1 MSLNIKQLIKRAK
14 EYVELEADTRVIKV
28 TFSEKFSLFGEED
41 VVLSV
46 ETTDIKDREWWV
58 VGGSTPMNLYA
69 KSKFKT
75 ADEAFSFHC
84 GLMLRVTERQF
95 EKSEKEPDQIGY
107 DAFISHASE
116 DKQEFVKPLAE
127 KLSDLGLTIW
137 YDEFELKVGDSLR
150 RSIDRGLVNSKYGIV
165 ILSRNFFSKNW
176 PQYELDG
183 LTAREID
190 GRKVILPIW
199 YGITEKDVLKYS
211 PSLADKIAID
221 SSKKTIAE
229 MAAELKMEIEK
240 DLF

>member
-14 EYVELEADTRVIKV
+14 EYVELEAKTKVTKV
-28 TFSEKFSLFGEED
+28 TFSEKFSLLGEED

-46 ETTDIKDREWWV
+46 ETTDMKDKEWWV

-69 KSKFKT
+69 KSQFKT

-84 GLMLRVTERQF
+84 GLMLRLAERRF
-95 EKSEKEPDQIGY
+95 EQSEEEPDEIGY

-116 DKQEFVKPLAE
+116 DKQEFVRPLAE
-127 KLSDLGLTIW
+127 KLTELGLKIW
-137 YDEFELKVGDSLR
+137 YDEFALKVGDRLR
-150 RSIDRGLVNSKYGIV
+150 GSIDRGLVNSRYGIV
-165 ILSRNFFSKNW
+165 VLSKDFFSKNW

-199 YGITEKDVLKYS
+199 YGISKKDVLRYS
-211 PSLADKIAID
+211 APLADKIAID

-229 MAAELKMEIEK
+229 IAAELKEEIGK
-240 DLF
+240 WG

>member
-14 EYVELEADTRVIKV
+14 EYVELEAETKV
-28 TFSEKFSLFGEED
+28 TKVIFSEKFSLFGQED

-46 ETTDIKDREWWV
+46 ETTDVKDKEWWV
-58 VGGSTPMNLYA
+58 VGGSTPMNLYT
-69 KSKFKT
+69 KSQFKT
-75 ADEAFSFHC
+75 ADEVFSFHT
-84 GLMLRVTERQF
+84 GLMLRLAERQF
-95 EKSEKEPDQIGY
+95 ERSEEEPDEIGY

-127 KLSDLGLTIW
+127 KLIGLGLKIW

-150 RSIDRGLVNSKYGIV
+150 GSIDRGLVNSKYGIV
-165 ILSRNFFSKNW
+165 VLSKNFFLKNW

-199 YGITEKDVLKYS
+199 YGISRRDILKYS

-229 MAAELKMEIEK
+229 IAAELKEEIGK
-240 DLF
+240 WG